1 MHLFLHMFNMDGG
14 SPSYWSEIFRKLPF
28 YHGCHNVSGLYET
41 NVAIVLVCS
50 AFVHFPVL
58 NSSLGLLLSFFPY
71 AILQGMFAHFPF
83 SSGSNNGFP
92 VVEAFGSF
100 IMDIFTSKSDLD
112 LSINFSRE
120 EAVFPRDRM
129 ISVLKKF
136 ARRLYALQSR
146 GHVFGVQPITRA
158 RVPILKVWDSG
169 TGIECDISVEN
180 KDGMARSKILAI
192 ISTIDERFRKLSFMM
207 KAWAKVHGINSSKD
221 RTLNSLSIISI
232 VAFHLQTRSPPIL
245 PPFSALFKDGTDLT
259 SLENVVRGFQRFG
272 RVNKESLAELFVTLF
287 IKLSSVETLWPH
299 GLCVSIYE
307 GSWIFKTWNSKV
319 GNISVED
326 FTDRSQNVARSVG
339 KAEVEKIYQCIHLS
353 LRHMSSFIKGQ
364 IQAPML
370 KELLFGTD
378 VFTPGELVTNSAKV
392 NLKRRSSLHDS
403 AVPIKRLHRTEAIGE
418 NRAYDPWKQAAFSTS
433 IHPSSNLQQWG
444 NGVQPQLGA
453 QAAPNGLEWS
463 QSLNPP
469 AQMHYN
475 SGWPAWTQGFQ
486 RTPLVFGGSY
496 RLNPMAQIPNNG
508 VVQTSMGYNNN
519 AGGWP
524 HKVRFEGMHDRDP
537 AYRVHYNG
545 PGHTRT
551 TYSRIS

>member
-1 MHLFLHMFNMDGG
+1 M
-14 SPSYWSEIFRKLPF
+14 
-28 YHGCHNVSGLYET
+28 
-41 NVAIVLVCS
+41 
-50 AFVHFPVL
+50 
-58 NSSLGLLLSFFPY
+58 
-71 AILQGMFAHFPF
+71 
-83 SSGSNNGFP
+83 
-92 VVEAFGSF
+92 
-100 IMDIFTSKSDLD
+100 
-112 LSINFSRE
+112 
-120 EAVFPRDRM
+120 
-129 ISVLKKF
+129 
-136 ARRLYALQSR
+136 
-146 GHVFGVQPITRA
+146 
-158 RVPILKVWDSG
+158 
-169 TGIECDISVEN
+169 
-180 KDGMARSKILAI
+180 
-192 ISTIDERFRKLSFMM
+192 
-207 KAWAKVHGINSSKD
+207 
-221 RTLNSLSIISI
+221 
-232 VAFHLQTRSPPIL
+232 
-245 PPFSALFKDGTDLT
+245 
-259 SLENVVRGFQRFG
+259 
-272 RVNKESLAELFVTLF
+272 
-287 IKLSSVETLWPH
+287 
-299 GLCVSIYE
+299 
-307 GSWIFKTWNSKV
+307 
-319 GNISVED
+319 ED